1 MKRYNSMTYPYDD
14 MDIIRQ
20 PMKRYIMRIY
30 FSSLIILL
38 LTACTPALPFEPAQT
53 STPTFVNPT
62 ESDLS
67 PMPQNPTLNNLE
79 TLIGT
84 AKQDLAGR
92 LSIPVNEII
101 LLDAKDVIWSNS
113 SLGCPQ
119 PGMVYADILTP
130 GYLILLNVNNKDYEY
145 HAGKSSDVFLC
156 ENPTPPVPG
165 MSGDT

>member
-1 MKRYNSMTYPYDD
+1 
-14 MDIIRQ
+14 
-20 PMKRYIMRIY
+20 MRVY
-30 FSSLIILL
+30 FSTLIILL
-38 LTACTPALPFEPAQT
+38 LTACTPTLT
-53 STPTFVNPT
+53 STPESIQTSIPTLVIPT
-62 ESDLS
+62 ESELS
-67 PMPQNPTLNNLE
+67 PMPQNLPPNNLE
-79 TLIGT
+79 VLIGT
-84 AKQDLAGR
+84 AKEDLAGR

-101 LLDAKDVIWSNS
+101 LLDAQAVTWSNS

-130 GYLILLNVNNKDYEY
+130 GYLILLSVNNKEYEY